1 MKRASTWIAGRTAGM
16 IGVVGLAAGVAS
28 AGVAPVVS
36 AELVVK
42 EGDAMSDSTVASL
55 NAPFTNGN
63 GQVGFVVAL
72 DDGERAIWF
81 DTGPIF
87 LSDSALPD
95 VLTGGE
101 GTMGIGD
108 NGEFIYSPSFNGG
121 DAVYG
126 EGGVIAEDNAPAFDF
141 ASGFNMTFHSR
152 PRMIDDGSSYW
163 ISGTNDG
170 AGGTSTQ
177 NRIIYMR
184 DGTTGTIT
192 GILRAGDV
200 VDGVTVAGAGGIDFD
215 NAMSDDGTQRLFI
228 FNDASGSSA
237 NDGRLAVNGSIVAS
251 EASPASDGLDNWDNF
266 DATSINTSGNYMF
279 SGDTD
284 GASTTDEFIAY
295 NGAIQLRQGD
305 TLTSGPTL
313 DGSVDG
319 LSLNNNGEAVFIWD
333 IDDAGGDIE
342 TLFYA
347 SDASDL
353 AGTAEAVLSVGENID
368 TSGDGV
374 ADWELT
380 DFNASAAIG
389 PGLDFAEN
397 GVLYIEVDLI
407 PVAGGDEIEA
417 ILCIP
422 VVIVLPCNAADL
434 APEFGVLDLA
444 DVGAFIGGFGN
455 DPISDLNNDGVW
467 DLTDVGLFVSA
478 FLAGCP

>member
-1 MKRASTWIAGRTAGM
+1 MKRATVGIAG
-16 IGVVGLAAGVAS
+16 IVGVVGLAAGVAS
-28 AGVAPVVS
+28 AGVAPVFS

-55 NAPFTNGN
+55 NAPYTNGN
-63 GQVGFVVAL
+63 GQVGFVIGLA
-72 DDGERAIWF
+72 DGERAIWF
-81 DTGPIF
+81 DNGPIF

-95 VLTGGE
+95 TLSGGE

-184 DGTTGTIT
+184 DGATGTVT

-215 NAMSDDGTQRLFI
+215 NAMSDDGSQRLFI
-228 FNDASGSSA
+228 FNDAVGSTLS
-237 NDGRLAVNGSIVAS
+237 DTCLAVNGTIVAR
-251 EASPASDGLDNWDNF
+251 EGSPTGGGDNWDNF
-266 DATSINTSGNYMF
+266 DATSINNSGNYMF

-305 TLTSGPTL
+305 TLASGPTV
-313 DGSVDG
+313 DGSVNAV
-319 LSLNNNGEAVFIWD
+319 SLNNNGEAVFSWSLD
-333 IDDAGGDIE
+333 ITGGDIE
-342 TLFYA
+342 TIFYA

-353 AGTAEAVLSVGENID
+353 AGTAVPVLSVGGVID
-368 TSGDGV
+368 TTGDHV
-374 ADWELT
+374 PDWEVT
-380 DFNASAAIG
+380 DFNASAVIG

-397 GVLYIEVDLI
+397 GLLYIEVDME
-407 PVAGGDEIEA
+407 PVGGGDEVES
-417 ILCIP
+417 ILCIT
-422 VVIVLPCNAADL
+422 VSSGGPCNAADL
-434 APEFGVLDLA
+434 APDFGVLDLA
-444 DVGAFIGGFGN
+444 DINAFVGGFGT
-455 DPISDLNNDGVW
+455 DPIADLNGDEIW
-467 DLTDVGLFVSA
+467 DLADVQLFIAA
-478 FLAGCP
+478 FTAGCP